1 MVLATTYEVRIP
13 MDSIAETSTAVL
25 LGEVYVSIDTSRA
38 VGLPVENYGYL
49 RSKSRKARAI
59 P

>member
-1 MVLATTYEVRIP
+1 